1 MERHLFP
8 PMRRGPP
15 SGHTLWE
22 MLLALGLL
30 AVIAAIVAPSIG
42 FVRAAADESV
52 VARTSRTLAGAL
64 TQARLFALEHGTPVD
79 LLLDPTTG
87 RVWIVS
93 RTLDEQR
100 ITASGQL
107 ELPPGVTLLADGEG
121 ARVRF
126 TFDASGTGT
135 AGGVTVRGPGGEQ
148 RVSVDP
154 WSGAIDVQSR

>member
-8 PMRRGPP
+8 PMRRNLPG
-15 SGHTLWE
+15 GHTLWE

-42 FVRAAADESV
+42 SVRAAAGVSE
-52 VARTSRTLAGAL
+52 VARTSSSLAGAL
-64 TQARLFALEHGTPVD
+64 SQARLLALEQGTPVD
-79 LLLDPTTG
+79 LLLDPATG
-87 RVWIVS
+87 RLWIVS

-100 ITASGQL
+100 ISAARQL
-107 ELPPGVTLLADGEG
+107 ELPPGVTLLADG

-126 TFDASGTGT
+126 TFDASGTGS
-135 AGGVTVRGPGGEQ
+135 AAGVTVRGPSGEQ

-154 WSGAIDVQSR
+154 WSGAPDVQSR